1 MRSAAVGHQCPD
13 CVAEGSKTARPL
25 KAVYGGKARRAPY
38 VTWTLIT
45 VNVAMLVATTS
56 GSGLLSGSPG
66 NSLFRK
72 LALEPC
78 PSYPGGPCLGG
89 VATGDYYRLLTS
101 MFLHFG
107 IIHLALNM
115 YCLYLIGPA
124 LEQAFGQA
132 RFLATYLLAGLGG
145 SVLSYALGPHNE
157 LAAGASGAVF
167 GLFGAY
173 YVLGRRRNLDVSSI
187 TATIGLN
194 LFFSFAVS
202 GIDWRGHVGGLVTG
216 AALAYVITYSPDTKQ
231 RTLYQVAGLV
241 GIAVL
246 LVAGAAART
255 AQLT

>member
-13 CVAEGSKTARPL
+13 CVAEGSKAMRPI
-25 KAVYGGKARRAPY
+25 KAAYGGRARRAPY
-38 VTWTLIT
+38 VTWALIAI
-45 VNVAMLVATTS
+45 NVVMLVATTS

-66 NSLFRK
+66 NALFRK

-78 PSYPGGPCLGG
+78 YGPPGGPCYEG

-107 IIHLALNM
+107 IIHLGLNM

-124 LEQAFGQA
+124 LEQAFGQV
-132 RFLATYLLAGLGG
+132 RYLATYLLAGLGG
-145 SVLSYALGPHNE
+145 AVLSYALGPQNE
-157 LAAGASGAVF
+157 IAAGASGAVF
-167 GLFGAY
+167 GLFGAF
-173 YVLGRRRNLDVSSI
+173 YVMARKRNLDVSSI

-194 LFFSFAVS
+194 LFLSFAVS

-216 AALAYVITYSPDTKQ
+216 AALAWVIVASPDTKQ
-231 RTLYQVAGLV
+231 RSAYQAAGMVLV
-241 GIAVL
+241 GLL